1 MADETDDAAFG
12 VTVEE
17 LRQLMELRKQDA
29 INEISAKY
37 GDTLGLCSKLKT
49 SPTHGINGL
58 QFDIARRTELYGK
71 NQIPPKP
78 PKSFLQLMWEAIQD
92 ATLIMLMIAAVISL
106 GLSFLPKSETEGG
119 EATANWIEGVAILAA
134 VVIVV
139 LVTAFNDWSKERQ
152 FRGLQNKLESEHTIA
167 VIRAGDVAQTV
178 VQDIVVGDVC
188 LIKYGDLLPADGV
201 VIQSNDLKLD
211 ESSLTGESDAIKKGV
226 ERDPMLLSGT
236 HVLEGS
242 GKMVVTAVG
251 LNSQTGQIFSLLL
264 DVKGQ
269 RGQKLEMEEAA
280 IGNNDNKRKVIYIAN
295 NVPVDG
301 KAADGN
307 AETEVPD
314 TMPGEA
320 PHNGKKKMIIPE
332 RDEGI
337 SDGKSVLQGKL
348 TKLAI
353 QIGYAGCTVAVLTTL
368 VLICR
373 FCIVEYGI
381 HKNSWNNSHLQ
392 EFVDFFIIGVTVLV
406 VAVPEGLPLAVTISL
421 AYSVKKM
428 LHDNNLVRHLDACET
443 MGNATAIC
451 SDKTGTL
458 TTNRMTVVK
467 SFIGRKMFVE
477 TPGNNEIDS
486 EARHLLVEG
495 ISVNSSYSSRILPA
509 EQQGEMPRQIG
520 NKTEC
525 ALLGFV
531 LDLHEEYQLS
541 RDRWPVEKYTC
552 VYTFNSARKSM
563 STIVPLPEGG
573 FRMYSKG
580 ASEIMLSKC
589 EYILDESGEAQ
600 PFPASEKEKIVKEV
614 IEKWA
619 MERSEDTLSG
629 LQGISPG
636 DKPTPQWEK
645 ENTVVKELTCIALVG
660 IEDPVRNEV
669 PPAIADCQSAGI
681 TVRMVTGDN
690 VNTARSIAVKCGILK
705 QGDDALVMEGRE
717 FNRRITENGVIKQH
731 LLDKVW
737 PKLRVLARSS
747 PTDKHTLVKGII
759 DSKLTSNR
767 EVVAV
772 TGDGTNDAPALKK
785 ADVGFAMGLAGT
797 DVAKE
802 ASDIILTDDNFTSI
816 VKAVM
821 WGRNV
826 YDSIAKFL
834 QFQLT
839 VNLVAVTV
847 AFVGACTIN
856 DSPLRA
862 IQMLWVNLIM
872 DSFASLALA
881 TEMPTEGLLKRKP
894 YGRTK
899 PLISRIMMRNIIG
912 HAAFQIVIIFTI
924 LYAGPQLFDIDDGS
938 QEGPSGRPT
947 HHFTIIFNTFV
958 LLQIFNE
965 INSRK
970 VHGERNVFSSIHT
983 NPIFLIVI
991 IGTLIVQV
999 ILIQFGSVVF
1009 SSTGL
1014 TLDEW
1019 MWCFFLGLSSLLW
1032 QQIIAYVPTRQLPRI
1047 CTIGRS
1053 SEPEHLPSMTP
1064 IDEDHPDRVDHKRAQ
1079 ILWMRGLT
1087 RLQQQIR
1094 VVHAFQSGLQH
1105 RIERKSLS
1113 NSVHEFMSPDNT
1125 YDIETTKQDQDAAPM
1140 VSFSTGTGTSFETQL

>member
-1 MADETDDAAFG
+1 MTEYANMADETDDGTFG

-17 LRQLMELRKQDA
+17 LRQLMELRKGEA
-29 INEISAKY
+29 INEINAKY
-37 GDTLGLCSKLKT
+37 GDVMGLCSKLKT
-49 SPTHGINGL
+49 SATHGINGL
-58 QFDIARRTELYGK
+58 QFDVQRRRETFGK
-71 NQIPPKP
+71 NLIPPKP
-78 PKSFLQLMWEAIQD
+78 PKTFLQLMWEAVQD

-106 GLSFLPKSETEGG
+106 GLSFLPKSETESG

-134 VVIVV
+134 VLIVV

-178 VQDIVVGDVC
+178 VSEIVVGDIC

-201 VIQSNDLKLD
+201 IIQSNDLKLD
-211 ESSLTGESDAIKKGV
+211 ESSLTGESDSIKKGV
-226 ERDPMLLSGT
+226 DRDPMLLSGT

-251 LNSQTGQIFSLLL
+251 LNSQTGQIFSILL
-264 DVKGQ
+264 DVKGE
-269 RGQKLEMEEAA
+269 RGQKIEMEEVA
-280 IGNNDNKRKVIYIAN
+280 IGNNDTN

-301 KAADGN
+301 KADGN
-307 AETEVPD
+307 LDTETPD

-320 PHNGKKKMIIPE
+320 PHQGNKKKMVIPE

-337 SDGKSVLQGKL
+337 SEGKSVLQGKL

-353 QIGYAGCTVAVLTTL
+353 QIGYAGCTVAVVTTL
-368 VLICR
+368 VLIIR
-373 FCIVEYGI
+373 FCIMTYGI
-381 HKNSWNNSHLQ
+381 HKEHWTNSHLQ

-428 LHDNNLVRHLDACET
+428 LKDNNLVRHLDACET

-458 TTNRMTVVK
+458 TTNRMTVVR
-467 SFIGRKMFVE
+467 SFIGRKMFLE
-477 TPGNNEIDS
+477 TPGNNDIDS
-486 EARHLLVEG
+486 ETRHLLVEG

-509 EQQGEMPRQIG
+509 EHQGELPRQVG

-531 LDLHEEYQLS
+531 LDINEEYQLS
-541 RDRWPVEKYTC
+541 RDRWPVEKYAC
-552 VYTFNSARKSM
+552 VYTFNSSRKSM
-563 STIVPLPEGG
+563 STAIPLPEGG
-573 FRMYSKG
+573 FRLYSKG

-600 PFPASEKEKIVKEV
+600 PFSMADKEKVVKDV

-619 MERSEDTLSG
+619 MEGLRTLC
-629 LQGISPG
+629 LAYKDITR
-636 DKPTPQWEK
+636 DKPTPKWDM
-645 ENTVVKELTCIALVG
+645 ENTVVKELTCVALVG
-660 IEDPVRNEV
+660 IEDPVRAEV

-690 VNTARSIAVKCGILK
+690 VNTARSIAIKCGILK
-705 QGDDALVMEGRE
+705 PGDDFLVLEGRD
-717 FNRRITENGVIKQH
+717 FNKRITENGVIKQH
-731 LLDKVW
+731 LLDKIW

-759 DSKLTSNR
+759 DSKLTANR

-847 AFVGACTIN
+847 AFVGACSIN

-881 TEMPTEGLLKRKP
+881 TEMPTASLLKRKP

-899 PLISRIMMRNIIG
+899 PLISRIMMKNILG
-912 HAAFQIVIIFTI
+912 HSVYQLVVIFTI
-924 LYAGPQLFDIDDGS
+924 LYAGPQIFDIDDGS
-938 QEGPSGRPT
+938 HEGPSGAPT
-947 HHFTIIFNTFV
+947 SHFTIIFNTFV
-958 LLQIFNE
+958 LMQIFNE

-970 VHGERNVFSSIHT
+970 VHGERNVFSGIHT

-991 IGTLIVQV
+991 IGTLITQV
-999 ILIQFGSVVF
+999 SLESGSTCTNYSVCV
-1009 SSTGL
+1009 
-1014 TLDEW
+1014 
-1019 MWCFFLGLSSLLW
+1019 FLGLGSLVW
-1032 QQIIAYVPTRQLPRI
+1032 QQLVTTIPTRQLPHI
-1047 CTIGRS
+1047 CAVGRS
-1053 SEPEHLPSMTP
+1053 SEPEQLPTITP
-1064 IDEDHPDRVDHKRAQ
+1064 MDEDHPDRVDHRRAQ

-1094 VVHAFQSGLQH
+1094 VVHAFQAGLQH

-1113 NSVHEFMSPDNT
+1113 NSVHEFMAPENS
-1125 YDIETTKQDQDAAPM
+1125 YDIETTKQNEDSAPM